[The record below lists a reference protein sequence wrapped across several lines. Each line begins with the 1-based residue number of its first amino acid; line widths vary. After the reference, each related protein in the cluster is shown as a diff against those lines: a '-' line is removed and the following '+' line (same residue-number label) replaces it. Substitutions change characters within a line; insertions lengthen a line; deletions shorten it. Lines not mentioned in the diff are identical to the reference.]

1 MKSNRTLIGG
11 LILAGIGVIVIGAIW
26 YFVLRTPEA
35 ASEPIEAIPLELPTN
50 TATAIPEPTEEP
62 TAVPPTNTPA
72 PEATEAEAEPTA
84 EPTAVP
90 PTDTPEPTADPGV
103 LRLYEISQEESQVSF
118 TLDEDLRGLRNTVIG
133 VTDQVAGQIA
143 ANLNDLST
151 TQVGVIQ
158 VNARTFLTD
167 NDFRNNAIRNRIL
180 NTDQYEFITFT
191 PTAVNGLPDSVEVG
205 ETVTFE
211 IVGDL
216 TIRDITQEVTF
227 TVTVTAV
234 TEERLEGT
242 ASTQVLRG
250 DYNLVIPEVPGVAN
264 VTDEVLLEMTLVANA
279 IQQ

>member
-1 MKSNRTLIGG
+1 MNSNRTLIGG

-26 YFVLRTPEA
+26 YFVLRTPEG
-35 ASEPIEAIPLELPTN
+35 ASEPIAAIPLELPTN
-50 TATAIPEPTEEP
+50 TATPLPEPTAEP
-62 TAVPPTNTPA
+62 TAVPPTNTPQ
-72 PEATEAEAEPTA
+72 PEATEAPPEPTV

-103 LRLYEISQEESQVSF
+103 LRVYEISQEESQVSF

-158 VNARTFLTD
+158 VNARTFVTD
-167 NDFRNNAIRNRIL
+167 NEFRNNAISNQIL
-180 NTDQYEFITFT
+180 DTNDYEFITFT
-191 PTAVNGLPDSVEVG
+191 PTAVNGLPDSVAVG

-216 TIRDITQEVTF
+216 TIRDITQEATF
-227 TVTVTAV
+227 TVMVTAV

-250 DYNLVIPEVPGVAN
+250 DFNLIIPEVPGVAN

-279 IQQ
+279 IQ